1 MKKSLL
7 GLLSLAILAAGCSS
21 LETGADYE
29 RGTDFSKYRTFSVQE
44 GSGKPSHPFVVERVK
59 RAVVATL
66 EGKGW
71 KAVEQGADALVYV
84 HFHLDSRTQMTTTDY
99 ASAGWYGWRWGGGV
113 ATTTVS
119 EIPVGTIVIDVVD
132 AAAKKLVWRG
142 WGKDDV
148 TSRRSPEEAEEYARS
163 VMAKLFENFPP
174 AH

>member
-1 MKKSLL
+1 MKSLL
-7 GLLSLAILAAGCSS
+7 LGTLSLALLVVGCSS

-29 RGTDFSKYRTFSVQE
+29 PGTDFSRYRTFSFQE
-44 GSGKPSHPFVVERVK
+44 GSGQPSHPFVVERVR
-59 RAVVATL
+59 RAVAATL

-71 KAVEQGADALVYV
+71 KAVESGGDAAVYT

-132 AAAKKLVWRG
+132 PVGKKLLWRG

-148 TSRRSPEEAEEYARS
+148 TSRRSPEEAEAYARK

-174 AH
+174 AK

>member
-1 MKKSLL
+1 
-7 GLLSLAILAAGCSS
+7 
-21 LETGADYE
+21 
-29 RGTDFSKYRTFSVQE
+29 
-44 GSGKPSHPFVVERVK
+44 
-59 RAVVATL
+59 
-66 EGKGW
+66 
-71 KAVEQGADALVYV
+71 
-84 HFHLDSRTQMTTTDY
+84 MTTTDY

-132 AAAKKLVWRG
+132 GAAKQLVWRG

>member
-1 MKKSLL
+1 MKKLL
-7 GLLSLAILAAGCSS
+7 PGILSLALLVVGCSS

-29 RGTDFSKYRTFSVQE
+29 PGTDFSKYRTFSFQE
-44 GSGKPSHPFVVERVK
+44 GSGQPSHPFVVERVR
-59 RAVVATL
+59 RAVAATL

-71 KAVEQGADALVYV
+71 KAVESGGDATVYT

-132 AAAKKLVWRG
+132 SAEKKLLWRG

-148 TSRRSPEEAEEYARS
+148 TSRRSPEEAEAYARK

-174 AH
+174 AK